1 MRKLILIG
9 LVFGLTALNAQ
20 YIKPYFNTL
29 SVENGL
35 PEGYVVS
42 SLQDKLGYMWLG
54 TQNGLVRYNGYELK
68 SYPFSDED
76 GLPIV
81 NSSIGTLHE
90 DDNQN
95 LWVTDRSHGLY
106 YLDRQKD
113 AFVKIPLDSTGRH
126 AFLDHD
132 VVHWLEDKKNDS
144 HWFIALNISTNVPSV
159 FAWNETLNKFEK
171 YSSFAEVAN
180 FIWSHR
186 NQYLIQSG
194 DGKIWLAGDSL
205 LSYFDSSSK
214 SFKPWFIIPDN
225 ERNMMISGVTTDPTN
240 KDRLWVSTHIPG
252 DDIVANPGEIEIFH
266 ISTKTKEYQS
276 YKHIKNDPGTIA
288 GNCRFIFN
296 DSLGRTWFST
306 EKGISLFNY
315 ESGTFKNYS
324 VNIPTGYATNGSVI
338 SMTAADKEGNLW
350 MAGSFN
356 GLLYLDIETSKTTF
370 FSHSN
375 APGSLPDS
383 PRGTNK
389 LFYDRSGTLWASFP
403 WRGIAYLDHQ
413 KSLLNPI
420 PIQPES
426 LGVNGVI
433 REENIYISGKK
444 NDSVFFVD
452 NNAGL
457 FEWNYKQD
465 SFERID
471 LKNNK
476 VYGQIT
482 NTYVTRDG
490 LIWIGSGMGLFAYD
504 PAKKSVKKFAHDPND
519 STSISSNYITKIT
532 EDNEGNLWIGTSD
545 RGLCLLNRKE
555 SKFTSFPFITNN
567 RTIKVDNELD
577 DARVLSMRVDED
589 KIVWIGTN
597 RGALNKFDPGAQEFN
612 SFLDPKQGFYCV
624 ASIFE
629 DSRKRMWNG
638 SYLSGLFLIDTE
650 TGYKKRYSTQ
660 NGLIHNSVFGI
671 SEDNEGNIWIASFRG
686 LSRLN
691 PESDHITNFRFSIGD
706 LRDPNILFTDSDGW
720 LQLAIE
726 NGLITFDPEK
736 LTASPVP
743 PATVIESVSYRN
755 DMNRDTIVFA
765 YGKSQLELRYNENKV
780 SFQYVCLHYANAEQ
794 NQYAY
799 KLDGYDKEWIKAGT
813 QRSATYTNLSP
824 GKYTFSVKSANSDG
838 VWNETVQSISIRISP
853 PWWLTWWAYAV
864 YGLMFIAIVIA
875 IDGIQRRRLAEK
887 ANQKAKEKELEQAR
901 EIEKAYNK
909 LKATQ
914 SQLIQS
920 EKMASLGELT
930 AGIAHE
936 IQNPL
941 NFVNNFSEVSG
952 ELIDEMIEE
961 LEKGEVEEA
970 KEIAADIKL
979 NLEKITL
986 LTD

>member
-1 MRKLILIG
+1 
-9 LVFGLTALNAQ
+9 
-20 YIKPYFNTL
+20 
-29 SVENGL
+29 
-35 PEGYVVS
+35 
-42 SLQDKLGYMWLG
+42 
-54 TQNGLVRYNGYELK
+54 
-68 SYPFSDED
+68 
-76 GLPIV
+76 
-81 NSSIGTLHE
+81 
-90 DDNQN
+90 
-95 LWVTDRSHGLY
+95 
-106 YLDRQKD
+106 
-113 AFVKIPLDSTGRH
+113 
-126 AFLDHD
+126 
-132 VVHWLEDKKNDS
+132 
-144 HWFIALNISTNVPSV
+144 
-159 FAWNETLNKFEK
+159 
-171 YSSFAEVAN
+171 
-180 FIWSHR
+180 
-186 NQYLIQSG
+186 
-194 DGKIWLAGDSL
+194 
-205 LSYFDSSSK
+205 
-214 SFKPWFIIPDN
+214 
-225 ERNMMISGVTTDPTN
+225 
-240 KDRLWVSTHIPG
+240 
-252 DDIVANPGEIEIFH
+252 
-266 ISTKTKEYQS
+266 
-276 YKHIKNDPGTIA
+276 
-288 GNCRFIFN
+288 
-296 DSLGRTWFST
+296 
-306 EKGISLFNY
+306 
-315 ESGTFKNYS
+315 
-324 VNIPTGYATNGSVI
+324 
-338 SMTAADKEGNLW
+338 
-350 MAGSFN
+350 
-356 GLLYLDIETSKTTF
+356 
-370 FSHSN
+370 
-375 APGSLPDS
+375 
-383 PRGTNK
+383 
-389 LFYDRSGTLWASFP
+389 
-403 WRGIAYLDHQ
+403 
-413 KSLLNPI
+413 
-420 PIQPES
+420 
-426 LGVNGVI
+426 
-433 REENIYISGKK
+433 
-444 NDSVFFVD
+444 
-452 NNAGL
+452 
-457 FEWNYKQD
+457 
-465 SFERID
+465 
-471 LKNNK
+471 
-476 VYGQIT
+476 
-482 NTYVTRDG
+482 
-490 LIWIGSGMGLFAYD
+490 
-504 PAKKSVKKFAHDPND
+504 
-519 STSISSNYITKIT
+519 
-532 EDNEGNLWIGTSD
+532 
-545 RGLCLLNRKE
+545 
-555 SKFTSFPFITNN
+555 
-567 RTIKVDNELD
+567 
-577 DARVLSMRVDED
+577 
-589 KIVWIGTN
+589 
-597 RGALNKFDPGAQEFN
+597 
-612 SFLDPKQGFYCV
+612 
-624 ASIFE
+624 
-629 DSRKRMWNG
+629 MWNG

-979 NLEKITL
+979 NLEKINHHGKRADAIVKGMLQHSRSSSGVKEPTDINALADEYLRLAYHGLRAKDKSFNASMKTNFDPAIGNINVIPQDMGRVILNLITNAFYAVDEKKKMQTL
-986 LTD
+986 EGFEDYEPTVSVSTEFDFPPPGGPRGVKIYVTDNGNGIPQNIVDKIFQPFFTTKPAGQGTGLGLSMSYDIVKAHGGELKVETKEGEGTSFTIFLAI